1 MKRKHSNINYFPTN
15 ASEIE
20 NVIWHSKKHFSVFT
34 YFLFSFCHIEK
45 YIKLRPYDPPYQ
57 HQKSAA
63 DSTNNYRSSRL
74 QVFCEK
80 CVLKNFAK
88 FIGKHLCRSLFFN
101 EVAGL
106 NLATL
111 LKKRHWHRCF
121 PVNRTLTVAV
131 SSKVACQL
139 YWNRTSTLVFSC
151 KFAAY
156 FQNTFFVR
164 TLMKV
169 APVYINVF
177 N

>member
-45 YIKLRPYDPPYQ
+45 YIKLCPYDPSYQ

-74 QVFCEK
+74 QVFCK
-80 CVLKNFAK
+80 KRVLKNFAK

-106 NLATL
+106 SLATL

-121 PVNRTLTVAV
+121 PVNFVKYLEHFFIEHLRWLFPLKSLFNFIEIALQHWCSPVNLLHIFRTL
-131 SSKVACQL
+131 
-139 YWNRTSTLVFSC
+139 FS
-151 KFAAY
+151 
-156 FQNTFFVR
+156 
-164 TLMKV
+164 
-169 APVYINVF
+169 
-177 N
+177 